1 VGPAPFD
8 LAAELLEQHSP
19 LDRLEARGTL
29 RIALKDAGLDA
40 KSVTLAQLRVV
51 FEKVMPTELEK
62 RGVADAEGVCATV
75 IDAAASSWSA
85 SEAQDS
91 GDAEAVFRRLGGD

>member
-1 VGPAPFD
+1 
-8 LAAELLEQHSP
+8 
-19 LDRLEARGTL
+19 
-29 RIALKDAGLDA
+29 
-40 KSVTLAQLRVV
+40 
-51 FEKVMPTELEK
+51 MPTELEK